1 MLIVICGSWLLN
13 VLLYSM
19 KGNADEWWEKLGSTV
34 PCLLFFLVVIIIKK
48 VLPVALVFSK
58 NCQISAN
65 ALEVCVH
72 ESYWCRRWWQKILV
86 KNHKW
91 ASPCNSNNPP
101 YFLEFYNYGSPD
113 VLTILLQ
120 NITNQLFPSVQ
131 QICEK
136 KINMTGYDKMLKQPI
151 SVPWITNENMI
162 TWNST
167 VFDIKSNFDGNI

>member
-101 YFLEFYNYGSPD
+101 YFLEFYNYGSP
-113 VLTILLQ
+113 Q
-120 NITNQLFPSVQ
+120 MFWQFYFKYHKSVVPFSSADLW
-131 QICEK
+131 K
-136 KINMTGYDKMLKQPI
+136 KLPWLGMTKCLNNRSLCHG
-151 SVPWITNENMI
+151 
-162 TWNST
+162 
-167 VFDIKSNFDGNI
+167 

>member
-1 MLIVICGSWLLN
+1 MLIVICRSWLLN

-34 PCLLFFLVVIIIKK
+34 PCLLYFLVVIIIKK

-65 ALEVCVH
+65 ALLEVCVH

-101 YFLEFYNYGSPD
+101 YFQEFYNHGSPQMFWQFYFKRSQM
-113 VLTILLQ
+113 I
-120 NITNQLFPSVQ
+120 
-131 QICEK
+131 
-136 KINMTGYDKMLKQPI
+136 GYDRMLKQQI
-151 SVPWITNENMI
+151 SVPWPIDNQWKHDNMKQHSF
-162 TWNST
+162 WYQN
-167 VFDIKSNFDGNI
+167 NFGGNI

>member
-72 ESYWCRRWWQKILV
+72 ESYWCRRWWQKRTINERHHAIVTIRHISRSSIIMALHRCFDNFTS
-86 KNHKW
+86 KDHKW
-91 ASPCNSNNPP
+91 LDMTKCLNSRSLCHGPWPMDNQWKHDNIKQHSSW
-101 YFLEFYNYGSPD
+101 Y
-113 VLTILLQ
+113 Q
-120 NITNQLFPSVQ
+120 N
-131 QICEK
+131 
-136 KINMTGYDKMLKQPI
+136 
-151 SVPWITNENMI
+151 
-162 TWNST
+162 
-167 VFDIKSNFDGNI
+167 NFDGNI

>member
-72 ESYWCRRWWQKILV
+72 ESYWCRRWWQKRTINERHHAIVIIRHISWSSIIMALHRCFDNFTS
-86 KNHKW
+86 KYHKSVVPFSSADLW
-91 ASPCNSNNPP
+91 KKLTWLGSTKCLNNRS
-101 YFLEFYNYGSPD
+101 LCHG
-113 VLTILLQ
+113 
-120 NITNQLFPSVQ
+120 
-131 QICEK
+131 
-136 KINMTGYDKMLKQPI
+136 
-151 SVPWITNENMI
+151 
-162 TWNST
+162 
-167 VFDIKSNFDGNI
+167 